1 MTPFFKR
8 NRRRRK
14 AAEVISPASPASA
27 PSASSADSVG
37 TEALGGANES
47 DTIDAASSQSTA
59 NEATSHEPPVLTA
72 KQRVDNAYQGWWA
85 DLSQTARTSARPL
98 SALDPAVVD
107 LSSPHPTGGA
117 QLYSG
122 MPTLLSSLVREESA
136 QRIAR
141 GRLNNL
147 RHQMRQLSE
156 SYGYAPVTLAI
167 GEISWQLE
175 PQPAAE
181 ADEAVTA
188 DEGAEQ
194 ADASLSSTSPS
205 ESDAARV
212 SSGASAVRGPGSDDD
227 VVANVSAE
235 TPETS
240 DTAGTEQHSEEANRV
255 LASGDDAV
263 GDESISHIDAAH
275 ATDEGEGSE
284 PSAESDPG
292 SESSSE
298 AGHGSAANPEE
309 ASAVEEPEV
318 APDSSAATP
327 AESATAAAS
336 SPAAAGES
344 SDGSAQAPQRDAAAG
359 ETDEA
364 QTDSTVSSS
373 SEAQANPPEA
383 EPDTLSATATRQ
395 GPAENATIPAEV
407 RTEAVLL
414 RTVRLQP
421 SGEDDASI
429 TLTAKCE
436 VNPAVVRALLDAGVL
451 PEEIAKLSQMAATP
465 SQEEAV
471 LARVRELGR
480 RNLHEFG
487 YEPRVLL
494 GSFIHPGQALLAD
507 LEAMKPYIEGSG
519 IMAALAGDEATKRLA
534 SAPLPPAERHDRAPE
549 AERGA
554 GDRDVAELAAIEAVA
569 SGRSVAIDT
578 PPGSE
583 KVGTLAGIVADAA
596 ASGRSVLYI
605 PGGATAGR
613 TFIDQ
618 MQDLGLEDLVLDF
631 SDMDSVPTRLRTGL
645 RLRHDEPQNDEIFEI
660 RARLTKVRKGLDD
673 YVESLHKVDGEWNES
688 VYSLLER
695 LASLTAQE
703 DGPSSRT
710 RLNEKALRTLRDSYE
725 RIQNDLLELASLGT
739 FSANGAVSVWTGS
752 KINTVE
758 EASKAL
764 ARATRI
770 AQETLPVAMAQSQRV
785 AGESS
790 LERAATLDDWIEQI
804 RMLNGISKTL
814 DVFLPQVYE
823 RSVADLVAATASKE
837 WREEQGLNMKSSERR
852 RLTRQARDMVRP
864 GATVTDLNEELE
876 KVQRLRET
884 WRRYSSEGGWPTLP
898 DGMGQIKATA
908 AEVYREVKA
917 LEASLAPG
925 TDLVN
930 MRFEDLLVLVRQ
942 LASGQ
947 DAMATLPRRNAM
959 IARIGELGL
968 EAIVEDFSARHVA
981 VSQVPDELSLI
992 YVNSVFEQLVVRT
1005 PTLANVGP
1013 ADLKQMS
1020 EQLRHYDKEHT
1031 RTLANPVRRAVVR
1044 IMRETI
1050 SKRRDETM
1058 AFDSQLAR
1066 YGSGGLRDAIAKY
1079 PRLVQVARPV
1089 WTIPSMMTAEF
1100 VPPMPWADVVIM
1112 DEMDAADLSSS
1123 ISMLMRG
1130 SQVVVMGDLRRA
1142 PEGSAIAELAK
1153 VLPVC
1158 ELPTL
1163 RAKYD
1168 ELATQTLR
1176 EQGYADVLQMI
1187 PAVPRSDR
1195 ARLVVVNGRGV
1206 PSPATG
1212 AVEGTQAEVD
1222 AVVDMVVDHTLAQP
1236 GKSLA
1241 VVCVSEHH
1249 ATRVREAIRQTV
1261 AKSTVLDALN
1271 ERDVHEPFLVLDITR
1286 CAGLRRDSIILSV
1299 GYGKTVHGRVLHSF
1313 GALSSPVGVAGLVD
1327 AVEAAREELTIVSAL
1342 GPGEIG
1348 VEKIT
1353 SPGPRLLARLIDR
1366 AGGAVVQLDPT
1377 ESGEPVEPLLA
1388 DLVHRLREAGWATAA
1403 HFGYDDGVRIPLV
1416 VGHPRLRGTW
1426 RVAVLLDDH
1435 SYVEEHSL
1443 RRRDRYW
1450 AERLEAR
1457 GWAVFRTFSTSL
1469 FIDPEGQAQEVI
1481 DILEKMRSSELGA
1494 AVLPLEPIQV
1504 PVLDEDW
1511 SAPTVLTPEEQRYVQ
1526 TTAGSDSA
1534 WKRADDAKPRGP
1546 RPQLTPGLPLAA
1558 YSDDQLD
1565 EMIAW
1570 IVSDELPRDEEELVQ
1585 NLREE
1590 LDIHRR
1596 GGQVDAVLRN
1606 VVRRS
1611 NKTTLPE
1618 AQETESKPVS
1628 AATSLRDTL
1637 ENLDDSTEWP
1647 DAEDGENEEDR

>member
-1 MTPFFKR
+1 MEVGARQSETP
-8 NRRRRK
+8 
-14 AAEVISPASPASA
+14 E
-27 PSASSADSVG
+27 
-37 TEALGGANES
+37 
-47 DTIDAASSQSTA
+47 STA
-59 NEATSHEPPVLTA
+59 PKQSVPTA
-72 KQRVDNAYQGWWA
+72 KQLVGTAYQEWWTE
-85 DLSQTARTSARPL
+85 LSRIAQASKRPL
-98 SALDPAVVD
+98 SALDPAVID

-117 QLYSG
+117 HLYSG

-136 QRIAR
+136 LRIAR

-147 RHQMRQLSE
+147 RHQIRQLSE
-156 SYGYAPVTLAI
+156 TYGYAPVTLAI
-167 GEISWQLE
+167 GEISWTLVGTA
-175 PQPAAE
+175 QPAVNHDSHLE
-181 ADEAVTA
+181 ANEAAATPRTSVPAASAGGTSTDA
-188 DEGAEQ
+188 AQ
-194 ADASLSSTSPS
+194 AADASAVHTPSSNDVSTSGESPQAVDDPVDGVSPEGALTPDSPVAANSVGALSVATGHSPATS
-205 ESDAARV
+205 EDV
-212 SSGASAVRGPGSDDD
+212 TEPPVESGADTDGESALYPAD
-227 VVANVSAE
+227 E
-235 TPETS
+235 PEAVEA
-240 DTAGTEQHSEEANRV
+240 DGEEQNT
-255 LASGDDAV
+255 GDAV
-263 GDESISHIDAAH
+263 VSEPNDAESQPR
-275 ATDEGEGSE
+275 GSE
-284 PSAESDPG
+284 PA
-292 SESSSE
+292 
-298 AGHGSAANPEE
+298 AHG
-309 ASAVEEPEV
+309 
-318 APDSSAATP
+318 
-327 AESATAAAS
+327 
-336 SPAAAGES
+336 
-344 SDGSAQAPQRDAAAG
+344 SDGSASDDSSGMPS
-359 ETDEA
+359 ETGGDEA
-364 QTDSTVSSS
+364 VAD
-373 SEAQANPPEA
+373 ALPE
-383 EPDTLSATATRQ
+383 T
-395 GPAENATIPAEV
+395 

-414 RTVRLQP
+414 RTVRLLP
-421 SGEDDASI
+421 SGEDDVSI

-436 VNPAVVRALLDAGVL
+436 VNPAVLRALRDAGV
-451 PEEIAKLSQMAATP
+451 PDEELAQLSRMAANP
-465 SQEEAV
+465 SQEEAT

-480 RNLHEFG
+480 RRLAGFG

-507 LEAMKPYIEGSG
+507 LEAMKPYIESSG
-519 IMAALAGDEATKRLA
+519 IMAALAGDETTKRLA
-534 SAPLPPAERHDRAPE
+534 SAPLPPAELRDRAPE

-554 GDRDVAELAAIEAVA
+554 GDRDVVELAAIEAVA

-578 PPGSE
+578 PPGSD

-613 TFIDQ
+613 TFIEQ
-618 MQDLGLEDLVLDF
+618 MQDLELGDLVLDF
-631 SDMDSVPTRLRTGL
+631 SDMELVPTRLRTGL
-645 RLRHDEPQNDEIFEI
+645 RLRHDDPQEESLFEI
-660 RARLTKVRKGLDD
+660 RSRLTKVRKALGG
-673 YVESLHKVDGEWNES
+673 YVDALHRTDPDWNES

-695 LASLTAQE
+695 LASLTAQQ
-703 DGPSSRT
+703 DGPSSRL
-710 RLNEKALRTLRDSYE
+710 RLNETALRTLRDSYAS
-725 RIQNDLLELASLGT
+725 IQDSLLELATLRT
-739 FSANGAVSVWTGS
+739 FSADAAASVWTGS
-752 KINTVE
+752 KINTVD
-758 EASKAL
+758 EATKAL

-790 LERAATLDDWIEQI
+790 LERATSLDDWIEQI
-804 RMLNGISKTL
+804 RVLNGISKTL

-823 RSVADLVAATASKE
+823 RSVADLVAATATKE

-864 GATVTDLNEELE
+864 GATVTDLHEELE

-908 AEVYREVKA
+908 AEVYREIKA

-925 TDLVN
+925 MDLCS

-947 DAMATLPRRNAM
+947 DAMSTLPRRNAL
-959 IARIGELGL
+959 ITKIQEQGL
-968 EAIVEDFSARHVA
+968 DAIVEDFSARHVA
-981 VSQVPDELSLI
+981 TDRVADELSLI

-1005 PTLANVGP
+1005 PKLANVGP

-1020 EQLRHYDKEHT
+1020 EQLRRLDKEHT
-1031 RTLANPVRRAVVR
+1031 TTLAGPVRRAAVR

-1050 SKRRDETM
+1050 SKRRNDTM

-1066 YGSGGLRDAIAKY
+1066 YGSGGLRDAIATY

-1112 DEMDAADLSSS
+1112 DEMDAAALPSS

-1130 SQVVVMGDLRRA
+1130 SQVVAMGDLRRA

-1176 EQGYADVLQMI
+1176 EQGYSDVLQMI

-1271 ERDVHEPFLVLDITR
+1271 ERAVHEPFLVLDITR

-1313 GALSSPVGVAGLVD
+1313 GSLSSPVGVAGLVD

-1388 DLVHRLREAGWATAA
+1388 DLVHRLQDAGWMTAA

-1416 VGHPRLRGTW
+1416 VGHPRFRGTW
-1426 RVAVLLDDH
+1426 RVAVLLDDEA
-1435 SYVEEHSL
+1435 YVSEQSL

-1450 AERLEAR
+1450 AERLESR
-1457 GWAVFRTFSTSL
+1457 GWLVFRTFSTSL

-1481 DILEKMRSSELGA
+1481 DMLEKVRATELGA
-1494 AVLPLEPIQV
+1494 AVLPVEPIQV

-1511 SAPTVLTPEEQRYVQ
+1511 TAPTVLTPEEQRYILR
-1526 TTAGSDSA
+1526 TPATKSA
-1534 WKRADDAKPRGP
+1534 WQDSEEGKAQEATKPRGP

-1565 EMIAW
+1565 EMISW
-1570 IVSDELPRDEEELVQ
+1570 IISDGLRRNEEELVLC
-1585 NLREE
+1585 LRDE

-1611 NKTTLPE
+1611 DKASSRE
-1618 AQETESKPVS
+1618 AKAPADDAKAAPT

-1637 ENLDDSTEWP
+1637 EHPDEPSEWTSADDW
-1647 DAEDGENEEDR
+1647 EDEEKK

>member
-8 NRRRRK
+8 NRRRQ
-14 AAEVISPASPASA
+14 AAEETFPTVAASA
-27 PSASSADSVG
+27 PSASSPDSVG

-47 DTIDAASSQSTA
+47 GITEPGGWRSAAPQAAASTEAVPTA
-59 NEATSHEPPVLTA
+59 RQLVQA
-72 KQRVDNAYQGWWA
+72 AYQTWWT
-85 DLSQTARTSARPL
+85 DLSKTATASSRPL
-98 SALDPAVVD
+98 STLDPAVID

-136 QRIAR
+136 LRIAR
-141 GRLNNL
+141 GRLGNL
-147 RHQMRQLSE
+147 RHQIRQLSE

-167 GEISWQLE
+167 GEISWSVEKSVPVRSVDGPSLNDDGAAAS
-175 PQPAAE
+175 PDSVTSPAAGPSPEE
-181 ADEAVTA
+181 AAAVP
-188 DEGAEQ
+188 EGAPGPEN
-194 ADASLSSTSPS
+194 ATSP
-205 ESDAARV
+205 
-212 SSGASAVRGPGSDDD
+212 ASAVATEEAGEASPGA
-227 VVANVSAE
+227 VAESGQSPESTEVAQEQEHGEGAGGRSAASPVSAE
-235 TPETS
+235 SSASP
-240 DTAGTEQHSEEANRV
+240 DTTG
-255 LASGDDAV
+255 SGDP
-263 GDESISHIDAAH
+263 DESSAASE
-275 ATDEGEGSE
+275 ATADSGAAPAR
-284 PSAESDPG
+284 PSAES
-292 SESSSE
+292 
-298 AGHGSAANPEE
+298 AA
-309 ASAVEEPEV
+309 V
-318 APDSSAATP
+318 TG
-327 AESATAAAS
+327 AAA
-336 SPAAAGES
+336 
-344 SDGSAQAPQRDAAAG
+344 
-359 ETDEA
+359 DEA
-364 QTDSTVSSS
+364 YQATVS
-373 SEAQANPPEA
+373 E
-383 EPDTLSATATRQ
+383 TH
-395 GPAENATIPAEV
+395 
-407 RTEAVLL
+407 TEAVLA
-414 RTVRLQP
+414 RTVRLLP

-436 VNPAVVRALLDAGVL
+436 VNPTVLRALREFGVA
-451 PEEIAKLSQMAATP
+451 PEDLAELNRMAANP
-465 SQEEAV
+465 SQEESL

-480 RNLHEFG
+480 RHLSGFG

-519 IMAALAGDEATKRLA
+519 IMAALAGDGATKRLS
-534 SAPLPPAERHDRAPE
+534 SAPLPPAEQRDRAPE

-578 PPGSE
+578 PPGSD

-618 MQDLGLEDLVLDF
+618 MQDLGLGDLVLDF
-631 SDMDSVPTRLRTGL
+631 SDMELVPMRLRTGL
-645 RLRHDEPQNDEIFEI
+645 RLRHDESRDDEIFET
-660 RARLTKVRKGLDD
+660 RSALTKARRGLGG
-673 YVESLHKVDGEWNES
+673 YVEALHKVDHEWDES

-695 LASLTAQE
+695 LASLTAQQ

-710 RLNEKALRTLRDSYE
+710 RLNEEALRTLRDSYE
-725 RIQNDLLELASLGT
+725 SVQESLVELAALRT
-739 FSANGAVSVWTGS
+739 FSADAAASVWTGS

-758 EASKAL
+758 EATKAL

-790 LERAATLDDWIEQI
+790 LERATTLDDWIEQI
-804 RMLNGISKTL
+804 RVLNGIGKTL

-823 RSVADLVAATASKE
+823 RSVADLVGATATKE
-837 WREEQGLNMKSSERR
+837 WREEQNLNMKSSERR

-864 GATVTDLNEELE
+864 GATVTDLHEELD

-884 WRRYSSEGGWPTLP
+884 WRRYSSEGGWPSLP
-898 DGMGQIKATA
+898 DGMSQIKVTA

-917 LEASLAPG
+917 LEASLNPG
-925 TDLVN
+925 TDLCA

-942 LASGQ
+942 LASGN
-947 DAMATLPRRNAM
+947 DAMATLPRRNAL
-959 IARIGELGL
+959 IAQVQEQGL
-968 EAIVEDFSARHVA
+968 DPIIQDFSARHVSA
-981 VSQVPDELSLI
+981 DRVAGELSLI

-1005 PTLANVGP
+1005 PRLANVGP

-1020 EQLRHYDKEHT
+1020 DQLRRLDKEHT
-1031 RTLANPVRRAVVR
+1031 KTLAGPVRRAVVR

-1058 AFDSQLAR
+1058 AFDGQLAR
-1066 YGSGGLRDAIAKY
+1066 YGSGGLRDAIANH
-1079 PRLVQVARPV
+1079 PRLVQVSRPV

-1112 DEMDAADLSSS
+1112 DEMDAAQLSSS

-1130 SQVVVMGDLRRA
+1130 NQVVAMGDLRRA
-1142 PEGSAIAELAK
+1142 PVGSAFGELAK

-1176 EQGYADVLQMI
+1176 EQGYSDVLQMI
-1187 PAVPRSDR
+1187 PAVSRSDR

-1261 AKSTVLDALN
+1261 AKSTVLDSLN

-1286 CAGLRRDSIILSV
+1286 CADLRRDSIILSV

-1313 GALSSPVGVAGLVD
+1313 GSLSSPLGVAGLVD

-1348 VEKIT
+1348 VDTIT

-1377 ESGEPVEPLLA
+1377 ESGEPVEPLLG
-1388 DLVHRLREAGWATAA
+1388 DLVHRLQEAGWTTAA

-1416 VGHPRLRGTW
+1416 VGHPRFRGTW
-1426 RVAVLLDDH
+1426 RVAVLLDDEA
-1435 SYVEEHSL
+1435 YVNEQSL

-1450 AERLEAR
+1450 AERLESR
-1457 GWAVFRTFSTSL
+1457 GWLMFRTFSTSL

-1481 DILEKMRSSELGA
+1481 GLLENARASELGA
-1494 AVLPLEPIQV
+1494 AALPVEAIQV

-1511 SAPTVLTPEEQRYVQ
+1511 APPTVLTPEEQRYIRR
-1526 TTAGSDSA
+1526 TPGARSA
-1534 WKRADDAKPRGP
+1534 RKAPAKESADNAEPREEAKPRGP

-1565 EMIAW
+1565 EMISW
-1570 IVSDELPRDEEELVQ
+1570 IMSDGLLRDEEALVMS
-1585 NLREE
+1585 LRDE

-1611 NKTTLPE
+1611 N
-1618 AQETESKPVS
+1618 ETFSPGATAPADDTK
-1628 AATSLRDTL
+1628 AASRTTSLRDTL
-1637 ENLDDSTEWP
+1637 EHPEESTEWTS
-1647 DAEDGENEEDR
+1647 AEDWEDEEAR